1 MRKMK
6 DSGVAW
12 LSEIPEN
19 WQVVPPKALF
29 RLRKDKAAPG
39 DHQPE
44 GIDHRRRAQQ
54 QHGSDSPEQHPDF
67 EAVAPDC

>member
-29 RLRKDKAAPG
+29 RLRKD
-39 DHQPE
+39 
-44 GIDHRRRAQQ
+44 
-54 QHGSDSPEQHPDF
+54 
-67 EAVAPDC
+67 